1 MTEIKEKDIFDDSN
15 FGAETEVSGNTVDW
29 GKVGDLM
36 VGTFVKA
43 RHNVDTQFGENSIYE
58 FSCEKGSFHKVVNKV
73 AAETP
78 TVINKGESW
87 SVWGR
92 NDMFN
97 GQMNSLKPGQIVR
110 LAYIEE
116 RESQNG
122 NPAKI
127 IKIYAPKGND
137 GFVVMNKEW
146 LEAQSIT
153 GGDF

>member
-1 MTEIKEKDIFDDSN
+1 MSKEKDIFDDSN

-29 GKVGDLM
+29 GKVSDFM

-58 FSCEKGSFHKVVNKV
+58 FYCEKGSFHKVVNKV
-73 AAETP
+73 VSETP

-97 GQMNSLKPGQIVR
+97 GQMNSFRPGQVVK
-110 LAYIEE
+110 LTFTEE
-116 RESQNG
+116 RPSQKG

-127 IKIYAPKGND
+127 VKIYAPKEND
-137 GFVVMNKEW
+137 GSVVMNKEW
-146 LEAQSIT
+146 LEAQSVT
-153 GGDF
+153 GGDM